1 MGRSVGRGVGR
12 LKGSDRHG
20 DRELD
25 PEAGLHAV
33 GEVTAPD
40 GDLTAVFSMSSFV
53 TQSPIPV
60 PTSSLVVKK
69 GSKMR
74 LSWDSGMPTPLSST
88 VRTAVASSRVMEIR
102 TREPV
107 AACASRALEIGGDL
121 AEFVRGDGDE
131 DALLKPP
138 VDLNLF
144 HHVAMAE
151 DGEHVFDSVGD
162 EDHLTSGAASDQAES
177 ETCDVAEAS
186 EFQLGGV
193 EIFVSLNADGAIA
206 ASEVEEIGARPIW
219 KLLVVS
225 RLCGFAK
232 RGKLRM
238 EEFRG
243 EGAGEGF
250 DGFAL
255 LRCEVGQ
262 FGLSSG

>member
-1 MGRSVGRGVGR
+1 MLFVETEIALQNPFGPLDDLSGLKLFRERGIG
-12 LKGSDRHG
+12 
-20 DRELD
+20 
-25 PEAGLHAV
+25 
-33 GEVTAPD
+33 
-40 GDLTAVFSMSSFV
+40 FF
-53 TQSPIPV
+53 QS
-60 PTSSLVVKK
+60 
-69 GSKMR
+69 
-74 LSWDSGMPTPLSST
+74 
-88 VRTAVASSRVMEIR
+88 
-102 TREPV
+102 
-107 AACASRALEIGGDL
+107 
-121 AEFVRGDGDE
+121 
-131 DALLKPP
+131 
-138 VDLNLF
+138 
-144 HHVAMAE
+144 
-151 DGEHVFDSVGD
+151 
-162 EDHLTSGAASDQAES
+162 
-177 ETCDVAEAS
+177 S